1 MSADTNKKG
10 EIMPKPII
18 NSEDCTACG
27 SCVEACPNGVLEIE
41 DTAVS
46 VVNEDECVACE
57 ACIEECPMGAIT
69 KIEED

>member
-1 MSADTNKKG
+1 MCACTKRKETS
-10 EIMPKPII
+10 MPRPII
-18 NSEDCTACG
+18 NTEDCTACG

-57 ACIEECPMGAIT
+57 ACVEECLMGAIS

>member
-1 MSADTNKKG
+1 MVAVILRKG
-10 EIMPKPII
+10 DGMPRPII
-18 NSEDCTACG
+18 NTEDCTACG
-27 SCVEACPNGVLEIE
+27 SCVEVCPNGVLEIE